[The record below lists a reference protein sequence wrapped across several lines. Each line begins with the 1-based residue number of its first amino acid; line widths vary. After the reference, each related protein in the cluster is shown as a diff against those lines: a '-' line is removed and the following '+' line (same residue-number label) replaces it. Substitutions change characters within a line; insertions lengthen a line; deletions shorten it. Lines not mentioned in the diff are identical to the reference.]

1 MFRQLRSICSTMQ
14 SVFADGIG
22 RSFKIME
29 NEMQFQKKKKFFQ
42 NSFSALIFKE
52 CKVSNKE
59 IKKFALAIGETISDG
74 KEFFKARAFFKTRS
88 AG

>member
-1 MFRQLRSICSTMQ
+1 MFRQLRSICSTMH

-29 NEMQFQKKKKFFQ
+29 NEMFFP

-59 IKKFALAIGETISDG
+59 IKKFALAIAETISDG
-74 KEFFKARAFFKTRS
+74 KEFFKTRAFFKTRS